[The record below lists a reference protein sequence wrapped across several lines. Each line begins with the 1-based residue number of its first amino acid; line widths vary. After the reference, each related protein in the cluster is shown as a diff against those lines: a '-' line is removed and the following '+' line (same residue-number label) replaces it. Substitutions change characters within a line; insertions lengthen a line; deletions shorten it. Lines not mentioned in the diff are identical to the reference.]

1 MDDNTEDTEK
11 MSQNLTPEDMTAL
24 EELLRRKTDR
34 VPNGLRAQQTLPL
47 KAILSPSPQQQYFPY
62 EVADVAEGATFA
74 GQLKHRG
81 AIARAMQSFTPMS
94 EWPVQT
100 ILAYF
105 TSNVNRHMC
114 FSRYLK
120 QTRVRLLVNL
130 VSLLN
135 KTDTP
140 MMAAYTLACMEYV
153 QHPSLGAHFDPA
165 NPTKHQ
171 LAFVQMLK
179 DNPDDFIVLSG
190 DARNEYVR
198 AKLTTYLAEA
208 RNACP
213 DWAQVPPPTRAL
225 FDFCFKG
232 GQDQMNE
239 MAQKV
244 LTKKRKRGKKK
255 TTPSVPQGD
264 VPFVYKRVLPPL
276 FEYDDSRIKKV
287 CAGNALLEGL
297 IEGMPGVRVL
307 GEGDGAKGEEYKEA
321 VEGGEELK
329 VSGVEEPGE
338 GFEKGLDEM
347 VKEGGGAKAMASVD
361 LTSWYDWKNV

>member
-1 MDDNTEDTEK
+1 MDDNTEDIEK
-11 MSQNLTPEDMTAL
+11 ISQNLTPEDMTAL

-47 KAILSPSPQQQYFPY
+47 NAILSPSTQQQYFPY

-74 GQLKHRG
+74 GQLKQRG

-120 QTRVRLLVNL
+120 QMRVRLLVNL

-153 QHPSLGAHFDPA
+153 QHPSLGAQFDPTH
-165 NPTKHQ
+165 PKKHQ
-171 LAFVQMLK
+171 LAFVHMLK
-179 DNPDDFIVLSG
+179 SNPDDFIVLSG

-225 FDFCFKG
+225 FDFCFQG

-276 FEYDDSRIKKV
+276 FDYDDSRIKKV

-307 GEGDGAKGEEYKEA
+307 DEKDGTKDDYTEDAES
-321 VEGGEELK
+321 GEELK

-338 GFEKGLDEM
+338 GFEKGLDDM
-347 VKEGGGAKAMASVD
+347 VKEEGGAKAVGSVD

>member
-1 MDDNTEDTEK
+1 
-11 MSQNLTPEDMTAL
+11 
-24 EELLRRKTDR
+24 
-34 VPNGLRAQQTLPL
+34 
-47 KAILSPSPQQQYFPY
+47 
-62 EVADVAEGATFA
+62 
-74 GQLKHRG
+74 
-81 AIARAMQSFTPMS
+81 MQSFTPMS

-140 MMAAYTLACMEYV
+140 MMAVCLLETLGYHFTNAVLQAYTLACMEYV
-153 QHPSLGAHFDPA
+153 QHPSLGAQFDPA

-171 LAFVQMLK
+171 FAFVHMLK

-190 DARNEYVR
+190 DSRNEYVR

-213 DWAQVPPPTRAL
+213 DWTQVPPPTRAL

-264 VPFVYKRVLPPL
+264 VPFVYKRVLPSL
-276 FEYDDSRIKKV
+276 FEYDDSRIKKL